1 MIEYEDV
8 ILAIDEG
15 TSGTRAAVVARN
27 SQVYCLEYQPLQVSS
42 QRHGVVEQDADEI
55 LQATIAVCRTAIAN
69 AQRSKMRIVALAIAT
84 QRSTAVLWDVGTGKA
99 LVPAMVWQDARFTD
113 ELAQLA
119 PEWDE
124 KLLPLIGRPV
134 GIRSPYLWASYHI
147 ANTPAVNKAYR
158 AGTLVFGTVDS
169 WLLWHLAQ
177 EKKCVTTPTNATS
190 AGAYC
195 LNEHQYHLPWLQT
208 LNFPTSL
215 LPELH
220 DDADDFGTTREDI
233 LGISVPIRA
242 CAGDQFAGAIG
253 LGCTK
258 RGQAFCMHGT
268 GSFVDL
274 MMGPTVPTL
283 KKSCESTLTMTARR
297 QKGRSHFSVET
308 FVPTTGSA
316 LNWVCEKLRWFDSPE
331 QISELAA
338 QATDSGGVSFIPA
351 LTGLRVPHLQ
361 PQARAS
367 LNGISIST
375 TRPQVAYAI
384 LEGIA
389 HSVAACIRANE
400 AATGIPTQELM
411 VGGGLSNSDTLLQIQ
426 ADISGI
432 PVRRMTETARASLRG
447 AAFLAGADGLLW
459 NSLPEACATLKT
471 ARLFEPKINHVLREQ
486 KINRWEMRI
495 ALEMDT
501 ASSLT
506 SANQEHTH
514 S

>member
-1 MIEYEDV
+1 M
-8 ILAIDEG
+8 
-15 TSGTRAAVVARN
+15 
-27 SQVYCLEYQPLQVSS
+27 
-42 QRHGVVEQDADEI
+42 
-55 LQATIAVCRTAIAN
+55 
-69 AQRSKMRIVALAIAT
+69 
-84 QRSTAVLWDVGTGKA
+84 
-99 LVPAMVWQDARFTD
+99 
-113 ELAQLA
+113 
-119 PEWDE
+119 
-124 KLLPLIGRPV
+124 
-134 GIRSPYLWASYHI
+134 
-147 ANTPAVNKAYR
+147 
-158 AGTLVFGTVDS
+158 
-169 WLLWHLAQ
+169 
-177 EKKCVTTPTNATS
+177 
-190 AGAYC
+190 
-195 LNEHQYHLPWLQT
+195 
-208 LNFPTSL
+208 
-215 LPELH
+215 
-220 DDADDFGTTREDI
+220 
-233 LGISVPIRA
+233 
-242 CAGDQFAGAIG
+242 
-253 LGCTK
+253 
-258 RGQAFCMHGT
+258 
-268 GSFVDL
+268 
-274 MMGPTVPTL
+274 
-283 KKSCESTLTMTARR
+283 
-297 QKGRSHFSVET
+297 
-308 FVPTTGSA
+308 
-316 LNWVCEKLRWFDSPE
+316 
-331 QISELAA
+331 
-338 QATDSGGVSFIPA
+338 SFIPA

-459 NSLPEACATLKT
+459 NSLPEACDKLKT

>member
-253 LGCTK
+253 LGCTE

-432 PVRRMTETARASLRG
+432 SVRRMTETARASLRG

-471 ARLFEPKINHVLREQ
+471 ARLFEPKINHDLREQ